1 MKTWKIP
8 VTWMECG
15 TVSVEANTLEEAMN
29 IAKDD
34 DDVIPIPDN
43 GTYVDG
49 SWSLSTTDTDEVRH
63 FYNGD
68 ESDEEAQVNEQP

>member
-8 VTWMECG
+8 VTWTECG
-15 TVSVEANTLEEAMN
+15 TVSVEADTLEKAME

-49 SWSLSTTDTDEVRH
+49 SWTLSTTDIDEVRR
-63 FYNGD
+63 FYNGNEPD
-68 ESDEEAQVNEQP
+68 GEEQADEQP